1 MKKAVTV
8 LVLAVVMLISG
19 CGKKDT
25 APAAATSVTWGDC
38 GVLCR
43 EGDSFAFFGG
53 SYDGDITLTNLE
65 NTEMTVYLYTAEES
79 RSLRAAAG
87 ETVNAPAMGGEVT
100 AVRYIIGGEDES
112 YATDG
117 MGLLWLIA
125 SDAPQIK
132 LLCDISIEGDLE
144 ISRGVEIHCG
154 ENTLSLGG
162 KLVYKTDKAE
172 KLTLTGN
179 INAAGFEADAPLGEA
194 EIPEHLV
201 PEYPQ
206 YTLRMARVNGKD
218 LEAGC
223 HRVTS
228 MEELK
233 ALAAASIYKEA
244 VLTGFAVTEE
254 VTLYDFQSVTLEE
267 FDGGGLLTLK
277 SDGNIT
283 VSGEF
288 EAESIKVEAEE
299 LTVDFPVE
307 IESAKLLYSVEK
319 YCGAEL
325 SAYTLGGDCEYA
337 VTSAVLSAEGKMM
350 TSDMEWTADGF
361 VLYGKYSGVCAPEA
375 LRDCKIEFECE
386 GTVTPDVASRGET
399 GGFDLLSPLGCYV
412 NVTDGEGK
420 TSKYKIETEILA
432 SLPVVVIETDGNEI
446 TRDEYT
452 SASVSLEC
460 NFAYGYGSM
469 AETEVQIKGR
479 GNSTWKWS
487 DKKPYKLRFESDVSL
502 LGLRS
507 GRDWVLLANYND
519 KTLFRNY
526 LALEMAK
533 FMDNMDCYASQIPVD
548 VFMDGEYIGV
558 YTLGEEIEE
567 GSGRIEV
574 KTDATSLDTGYLLE
588 LGGSDDT
595 SERNVFSTDLMLCV
609 EILTPDEDSLTDEE
623 IDYIY
628 TYVANADYAV
638 KTERGYENYID
649 VDSLI
654 DWLII
659 TELSF
664 NSDGAMRRSV
674 FLKKDA
680 GGKLEMA
687 AMWDF
692 DIAFGNSNTDFL
704 NYYDWATLAIRYEY
718 VRDNWICYLM
728 KNEAF
733 VSRLRDRWN
742 EIKEP
747 LYRFTCDRID
757 YAYGITRVSAEE
769 NFKVWDILG
778 YPVGIEPYY
787 IGWYNTYD
795 EQVEFLRDFIDHRFA
810 FLEEELNGGA
820 E

>member
-1 MKKAVTV
+1 MKKAVMII
-8 LVLAVVMLISG
+8 VLAVVMLISG
-19 CGKKDT
+19 CVKKDT
-25 APAAATSVTWGDC
+25 APAGSTSVTWGDC
-38 GVLCR
+38 TVLCR
-43 EGDSFAFFGG
+43 EGESFAFFSG
-53 SYDGDITLTNLE
+53 SYNGEITLTNLE
-65 NTEMTVYLYTAEES
+65 DTDMTVYLYTAGDS
-79 RSLRAAAG
+79 RSVSAGAG
-87 ETVNAPAMGGEVT
+87 ETVSVPAMAGEVSG
-100 AVRYIIGGEDES
+100 VRYTLGDLDES
-112 YATDG
+112 YATDEN
-117 MGLLWLIA
+117 GLRGLV
-125 SDAPQIK
+125 SDGAPKIK
-132 LLCDISIEGDLE
+132 LLCDISLEGDLE
-144 ISRGVEIHCG
+144 IPHGAEINCG
-154 ENTLSLGG
+154 ENTLSLSG
-162 KLVYKTDKAE
+162 KLIYKTDKGE
-172 KLTLTGN
+172 KLTLSGN

-194 EIPEHLV
+194 EIPASLV

-206 YTLRMARVNGKD
+206 YTLRLAAVNGNS
-218 LEAGC
+218 LEAGL

-233 ALAAASIYKEA
+233 ALAAGSVYKDI
-244 VLTGFAVTEE
+244 VLSSFAVTEE
-254 VTLYDFQSVTLEE
+254 VTLADFESVTLEE

-277 SDGNIT
+277 SGGNIT
-283 VSGEF
+283 VKGDF
-288 EAESIKVEAEE
+288 EADSIKVEAEE
-299 LTVDFPVE
+299 LTVDRPVE
-307 IESAKLLYSVEK
+307 IESAKLLYRVKK
-319 YCGAEL
+319 YCGADL
-325 SAYTLGGDCEYA
+325 GAYTLGGDCEYTI
-337 VTSAVLSAEGKMM
+337 TSAALSSEGKMM
-350 TSDMEWTADGF
+350 TADMEWTSDGF

-375 LRDCKIEFECE
+375 LRDCKIDFECE
-386 GTVTPDVASRGET
+386 GTVTPDAASRGET

-432 SLPVVVIETDGNEI
+432 SLPVVVIETDGKEI
-446 TRDEYT
+446 KREEYT

-460 NFAYGYGSM
+460 NFAYGYESM

-487 DKKPYKLRFESDVSL
+487 DKKPYKLRYESDVSL
-502 LGLRS
+502 LGLRA
-507 GRDWVLLANYND
+507 GQDWVLLANYND

-533 FMDNMDCYASQIPVD
+533 FMDNMDCYATQIPVD

-567 GSGRIEV
+567 GDGRIEV
-574 KTDATSLDTGYLLE
+574 KTDAASLDTGYLLE
-588 LGGSDDT
+588 LGGSDD
-595 SERNVFSTDLMLCV
+595 SSARNVFSTDLMICV
-609 EILTPDEDSLTDEE
+609 EILSPDGDTLGDEE

-628 TYVANADYAV
+628 NYVSKADYAV
-638 KTERGYENYID
+638 KTEHGYENYID

-704 NYYDWATLAIRYEY
+704 NYHEWATLATRYEY

-728 KNEAF
+728 KDEAF
-733 VSRLRDRWN
+733 VARLRERWN

-747 LYRFTCDRID
+747 LYQFTCDRID
-757 YAYGITRVSAEE
+757 YAYGITKVSAEE
-769 NFKVWDILG
+769 NFKVWDILW

-787 IGWYNTYD
+787 IGWYNTYE
-795 EQVEFLRDFIDHRFA
+795 EQVEFLRKFIDHRFA

-820 E
+820 K